1 MATFQLF
8 RDTRGDF
15 RYRLRADNGETI
27 LASEAYTTKA
37 SALNGVES
45 VRRNARYDGSYR
57 RHQAATGYYFT
68 LVAGNGE
75 VIGVSE
81 VYSTTYSRDKGIESV
96 KYNAPTAQLQELP

>member
-8 RDTRGDF
+8 RDIRGDF

-27 LASEAYTTKA
+27 LASEAYTTKS
-37 SALNGVES
+37 SALVGIES
-45 VRRNARYDGSYR
+45 VKKNAPYDDSYR
-57 RHQAATGYYFT
+57 RHQITTGHYFT

-81 VYSTTYSRDKGIESV
+81 VYSTTSARDKGIESV
-96 KYNAPTAQLQELP
+96 KNHAHAARVQEL